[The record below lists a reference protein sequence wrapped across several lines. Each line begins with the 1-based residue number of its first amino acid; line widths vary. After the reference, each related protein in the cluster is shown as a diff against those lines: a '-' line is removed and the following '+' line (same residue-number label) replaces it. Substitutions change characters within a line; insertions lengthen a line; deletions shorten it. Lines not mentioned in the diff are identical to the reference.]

1 VEISGHDP
9 VILAKARAK
18 GVGTGPQQIVIDP
31 DWSVFPDPSKIASS
45 ISRYAVME
53 RKNIAGSVTLQA
65 AGVALRTFRKPLTN
79 VVVKLRRWHQLS
91 NERVELVRLSDER
104 LRDIGL
110 SRADVVREASRP
122 FWDDPLKR

>member
-1 VEISGHDP
+1 
-9 VILAKARAK
+9 
-18 GVGTGPQQIVIDP
+18 
-31 DWSVFPDPSKIASS
+31 
-45 ISRYAVME
+45 ME

-65 AGVALRTFRKPLTN
+65 VRVALKTFRNPLTN

-91 NERVELVRLSDER
+91 NERVELSRLSDER

-110 SRADVVREASRP
+110 SRADVVRESSRP

>member
-1 VEISGHDP
+1 
-9 VILAKARAK
+9 
-18 GVGTGPQQIVIDP
+18 
-31 DWSVFPDPSKIASS
+31 
-45 ISRYAVME
+45 ME

-65 AGVALRTFRKPLTN
+65 VGVALRTFRKPLTD

-91 NERVELVRLSDER
+91 NERVELSRLSDER